1 MVDKLLTGFD
11 APSCSYLYIDKSMQD
26 HGLFQAICRVNRLDT
41 EDKDFGYIVD
51 YKDLFKQ
58 LEDAVSVYTSE
69 LDYDTF
75 KREDCEILLKERLK
89 IGRERLDNALESIH
103 ILCEP
108 VVPPK
113 SELDYQHYFCGNTE
127 IEEDLKNTEVKRN
140 ALYKAT
146 ISLIRAYANISAEL
160 EEAGYSETEQ
170 NEITKKVNFYIKLR
184 EEIRKAS
191 GEVLDLKTYEADMRH
206 LIDNYIQA
214 DDPQQISPFGDI
226 PLIELIVKS
235 GISDAVN
242 SLPKGIKGSKQAVSE
257 TIENNVRQKIIKDH
271 LIDPAYYEN
280 MSTLLN
286 EIIKERKS
294 NALDYEEYLKKIA
307 ELATKV
313 QTGTS
318 GDIPAA
324 IKTPAQRSLYN
335 NLNKNESLALE
346 IHNAINLVRP
356 DGWRGNEPK
365 ERVIKQKL
373 FLILKDEIEVE
384 RIFGIIKLQQEY

>member
-1 MVDKLLTGFD
+1 M
-11 APSCSYLYIDKSMQD
+11 
-26 HGLFQAICRVNRLDT
+26 
-41 EDKDFGYIVD
+41 EDGEFVGVWV
-51 YKDLFKQ
+51 LVG
-58 LEDAVSVYTSE
+58 VSVYTSE

-89 IGRERLDNALESIH
+89 IGRERLDNALESIQ

-108 VVPPK
+108 VAPHK
-113 SELDYQHYFCGNTE
+113 SELDYQHYFCGNPE

-140 ALYKAT
+140 ALFKAT
-146 ISLIRAYANISAEL
+146 IALIRAFANISAEL
-160 EEAGYSETEQ
+160 EEAEYSIQEQ

-214 DDPQQISPFGDI
+214 DDSQQISPFGDI
-226 PLIELIVKS
+226 ALIDLIVKS

-242 SLPKGIKGSKQAVSE
+242 SLPNGIKGSRQAVQE
-257 TIENNVRQKIIKDH
+257 TIENNIRQKIIKEH

-286 EIIKERKS
+286 EIIKERKT
-294 NALDYEEYLKKIA
+294 NALNYEEYLKKIA
-307 ELATKV
+307 DLANKV

-318 GDIPAA
+318 EDIPVT
-324 IKTPAQRSLYN
+324 IKTPAQRSLFN
-335 NLNKNESLALE
+335 NLNKNENLAIE
-346 IHNAINLVRP
+346 IHDAINLVRP

-373 FLILKDEIEVE
+373 FQILNDESEVE
-384 RIFGIIKLQQEY
+384 RIFEIIKLQQEY